1 MRTFIATAVLLC
13 AGVSAHAQAPLSEKR
28 DVVKQWIETRQ
39 TLARVQAAWAEERDL
54 LQQSIA
60 TFEREIKAVDDT
72 LAKTGDTRSET
83 SKKKE
88 AADAD
93 IRQMDDAL
101 AKTKGLVAALEGRLT
116 ALLKALPEPVAAKI
130 QPFVNRIP
138 KDPND
143 TKASLPERVQNLVG
157 ILNEVDKFNAAV
169 TVESEIRKNP
179 EGAEI
184 QVRTLYLG
192 LAQAYFTDTEGS
204 YAGYGVPTADG
215 WKWTENK
222 ELSPQIRK
230 AIAVYESTAPVQ
242 FVELPVKVQ

>member
-1 MRTFIATAVLLC
+1 MRSTIITAVLLC
-13 AGVSAHAQAPLSEKR
+13 AGASAFGQVPLSEKR

-39 TLARVQAAWAEERDL
+39 TLARLQAGWSEEREL
-54 LQQSIA
+54 LKQSIE
-60 TFEREIKAVDDT
+60 TFDREIKAVDET
-72 LAKTGDTRSET
+72 LTKTGGTRSET

-88 AADAD
+88 AADAEIQQLD
-93 IRQMDDAL
+93 AAL
-101 AKTKGLVAALEGRLT
+101 AQTKNLVAALEGKLVG
-116 ALLKALPEPVAAKI
+116 LIKALPEPVVNKV
-130 QPFVNRIP
+130 QPFINRIP
-138 KDPND
+138 KDPAD

-179 EGAEI
+179 SGAEV

-192 LAQAYFTDTEGS
+192 IAQAYFTDVEGN
-204 YAGYGVPTADG
+204 YAGYGMPTMDG